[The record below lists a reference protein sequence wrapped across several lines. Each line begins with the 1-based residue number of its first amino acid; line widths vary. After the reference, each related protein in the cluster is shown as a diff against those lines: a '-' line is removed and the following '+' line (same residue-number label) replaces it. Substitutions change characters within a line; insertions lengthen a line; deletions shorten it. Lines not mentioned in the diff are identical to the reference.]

1 MTADEYKEFVAQV
14 NSGAL
19 LIGVDRAIAR
29 KFYTD
34 IPLSKIEEETGEA
47 PYFEKM
53 VVWFAFLS
61 APIAFLASLVLSVLA
76 LRWWAAV
83 AIPFFILAY
92 FVFSGQSSMARR
104 GMLSISILLALAVG
118 SLFARFS
125 SQIVCWYRLVADGG
139 RPPAPLAGGR
149 ARAAPPGN
157 DRRGLVTASGAG
169 EAVPRSQEGREP
181 PPATSACRAR
191 RPARRRCRCRRPDP
205 RESGRC
211 NCRSRKSSDLP

>member
-1 MTADEYKEFVAQV
+1 
-14 NSGAL
+14 
-19 LIGVDRAIAR
+19 
-29 KFYTD
+29 
-34 IPLSKIEEETGEA
+34 
-47 PYFEKM
+47 M

-125 SQIVCWYRLVADGG
+125 SQIVCWYLIAVVFALWASRLVYWTA
-139 RPPAPLAGGR
+139 AAFLR
-149 ARAAPPGN
+149 AFVLRNQRALEFMSEHIHVKETGN
-157 DRRGLVTASGAG
+157 
-169 EAVPRSQEGREP
+169 P
-181 PPATSACRAR
+181 
-191 RPARRRCRCRRPDP
+191 
-205 RESGRC
+205 
-211 NCRSRKSSDLP
+211 